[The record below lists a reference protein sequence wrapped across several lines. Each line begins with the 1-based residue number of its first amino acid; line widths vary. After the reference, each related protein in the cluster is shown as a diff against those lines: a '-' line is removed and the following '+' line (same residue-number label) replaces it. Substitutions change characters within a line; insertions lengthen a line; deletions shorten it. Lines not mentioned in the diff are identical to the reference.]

1 VLSGSWFNS
10 QTDQASLV
18 SEFNA
23 ILRAQGWRQVSPKDD
38 SAWQFKPVA
47 EWTKDVPGANSA
59 VLGLESE
66 PEVGAPGNWL
76 FQGVA
81 QVPGYA
87 LPGC

>member
-10 QTDQASLV
+10 QTNQAVLV

-23 ILRAQGWRQVSPKDD
+23 MLGVQGWRQESPMDD

-47 EWTKDVPGANSA
+47 EWTKHVPGAESA

-66 PEVGAPGNWL
+66 PEVGGPGNWL

-81 QVPGYA
+81 KVPGYA